1 MVTRAQAVFVG
12 QTLDVHSRWVSTSSG
27 RAIVTVV
34 TFKVIRTLKGELG
47 GQTQLEFLGGTVGDY
62 RLEVPGIP
70 RFRVGDED
78 VLFVDERGQPVSPV
92 VGFMHGRFRVLEEP
106 GTGRRSVARHD
117 FEPLARV
124 ADIGASH
131 AAGPRVVGPGPDA
144 GGLRRRNRAGGS
156 PPARGAVGALMIR
169 RTILLSLVLLAA
181 AAGASQSY
189 WLNGPSWPSGA
200 VPMQI
205 ELGASPALTDGCAD
219 WSCAAARR
227 DRPLE
232 PLRGQGPAPGHR
244 ELSSTR
250 RASSTAAT
258 TCSSRTTCTA
268 RRSAPT
274 RWP

>member
-1 MVTRAQAVFVG
+1 MSSRTGVRRALAAAIVVAVLAGAPRAASVIAPTFDVMVTRAQAVFVG
-12 QTLDVHSRWVSTSSG
+12 QTLDVQSRWVSTSSG

-124 ADIGASH
+124 ADVGAATS
-131 AAGPRVVGPGPDA
+131 
-144 GGLRRRNRAGGS
+144 
-156 PPARGAVGALMIR
+156 PARVSSAR
-169 RTILLSLVLLAA
+169 
-181 AAGASQSY
+181 
-189 WLNGPSWPSGA
+189 
-200 VPMQI
+200 
-205 ELGASPALTDGCAD
+205 ALTLASFEDEIVRAVRRQRE
-219 WSCAAARR
+219 AR
-227 DRPLE
+227 
-232 PLRGQGPAPGHR
+232 
-244 ELSSTR
+244 
-250 RASSTAAT
+250 
-258 TCSSRTTCTA
+258 
-268 RRSAPT
+268 
-274 RWP
+274 